1 MEERIIQ
8 FGEGNFLRGFVDYFL
23 FEMAQKS
30 LFDGK
35 VTVVQPIPEGKA
47 NLINEQGGKY
57 NLYMRGLENGRPK
70 TEHRLVDIIS
80 RAINPYE
87 DFDEYLKLAEKES
100 FRFIFSN
107 TTEAGIAFDNTC
119 AFGDKP
125 ANSFPGKLTQL
136 LYRRF
141 EKNLPGFIIIACELI
156 DNNGDKL
163 KEYVLAYAK
172 MWNLGEPFIAW
183 VENENVFAN
192 SLVDR
197 IVTGYPAD
205 EAESLNRDDKLLNTA
220 ELFHLWVIEGN
231 FENELPLQRAGFNV
245 VWTNDAG
252 PYKKRKVRILNGCHT
267 AMVFAAISA
276 GLQTVGQ
283 AMEDETV
290 AAFLNHCLYKEI
302 LPSLGE
308 SKDALRFAADVL
320 ERFKNPFIKHSLRSI
335 ALNSVSKFSVRVLP
349 SLKEYK
355 NKFGT
360 HPPGLVLSLAFLI
373 HFYKNDSPEDLPEAK
388 DLLKNKELPDIL
400 SAANIWGEDLSF
412 LHEDVRTCLDK
423 IDAVGA
429 KGAMQLIMS

>member
-1 MEERIIQ
+1 
-8 FGEGNFLRGFVDYFL
+8 
-23 FEMAQKS
+23 
-30 LFDGK
+30 
-35 VTVVQPIPEGKA
+35 
-47 NLINEQGGKY
+47 
-57 NLYMRGLENGRPK
+57 
-70 TEHRLVDIIS
+70 
-80 RAINPYE
+80 
-87 DFDEYLKLAEKES
+87 
-100 FRFIFSN
+100 
-107 TTEAGIAFDNTC
+107 
-119 AFGDKP
+119 
-125 ANSFPGKLTQL
+125 
-136 LYRRF
+136 
-141 EKNLPGFIIIACELI
+141 
-156 DNNGDKL
+156 
-163 KEYVLAYAK
+163 
-172 MWNLGEPFIAW
+172 
-183 VENENVFAN
+183 
-192 SLVDR
+192 
-197 IVTGYPAD
+197 
-205 EAESLNRDDKLLNTA
+205 
-220 ELFHLWVIEGN
+220 
-231 FENELPLQRAGFNV
+231 
-245 VWTNDAG
+245 
-252 PYKKRKVRILNGCHT
+252 GCHT

-429 KGAMQLIMS
+429 KGAMQWIMS